1 MCLQHDALAGAA
13 AAEDHG
19 GPAPRHLEADL
30 VEHRETPEALRHVVE
45 ADRGSI
51 AAHSAV
57 SGNTKKIRRTST
69 TLAAIMSIEAST
81 TLRVADR
88 PTPWVPCEVC
98 MPM

>member
-1 MCLQHDALAGAA
+1 MAGLREHERADPNAVDDHSAVCGNTKKKRRTGTTSAAIIGIDAG
-13 AAEDHG
+13 
-19 GPAPRHLEADL
+19 
-30 VEHRETPEALRHVVE
+30 TT
-45 ADRGSI
+45 

-69 TLAAIMSIEAST
+69 TLAAIISIDAST

-98 MPM
+98 MPI